1 MTRQT
6 RVRFA
11 PSPTGYLHIGGARTA
26 LFNWIYTQ
34 KHNGTFILRIEDTD
48 PSRSKREHE
57 VQIERDLGWL
67 ELDWQE
73 GPSVGG
79 KYGPYRQSER
89 FDMYDTV
96 IEQLLAEGKAYRCT
110 ATSEELDIL
119 RAGQK
124 ERGEKMMY
132 DNRYRDAQLGTDC
145 GEHVIRLKTPLEG
158 ETVVDD
164 KIKGRT
170 VFQNIEL
177 DDFILRRSD
186 GTPTYNFVCVVDDL
200 GMDISLVLRGDD
212 HLNNTPKQVL
222 LYQALNK
229 ETPNFAHVPM
239 ILGDDGKR
247 LSKRHGATAVG
258 LYQEMGILKEAL
270 FNYLTRLGWACGDM
284 EIFTPQEVIEV
295 FELSQINKAGAKWD
309 MQKLLWCNQQWMMRL
324 STEDLLNRARPFIDA
339 HSTKHGYNI
348 VDDKLIAAVASMQER
363 AQTLI
368 ELAEKLDFYFV
379 DGDQFTLDAE
389 ASVKALQGRHV
400 DPLTAYTNFL
410 ETVDESAYTP
420 EHLETISK
428 DWGKE
433 YRPIFKAATGKKFK
447 INQIFFPMRIA
458 LCGVGGGPGLFDVM
472 QILGKDT
479 TISRLRSG
487 VEVCRNNG

>member
-1 MTRQT
+1 MTKAT

-26 LFNWIYTQ
+26 LFNWIYAQ
-34 KHNGTFILRIEDTD
+34 KHQGTFVLRIEDTD

-57 VQIERDLGWL
+57 VQIERDMGWL
-67 ELDWQE
+67 NLDWQE

-79 KYGPYRQSER
+79 DHGPYRQSER
-89 FDMYDTV
+89 FDRYDIV
-96 IEQLLAEGKAYRCT
+96 IDRLLQAGKAYRCT
-110 ATSEELDIL
+110 ATSEELDAL

-124 ERGEKMMY
+124 QRGEKMMY
-132 DNRYRDAQLGTDC
+132 DNRYRDANLGADC
-145 GEHVIRLKTPLEG
+145 GVHVIRLKTPLEG

-170 VFQNIEL
+170 VFQNQEL

-222 LYQALNK
+222 LYQALGQDA
-229 ETPNFAHVPM
+229 PGFAHVPM

-284 EIFTPQEVIEV
+284 EIFTPAEVIEV

-324 STEDLLNRARPFIDA
+324 SLDDLVNRARPFINA
-339 HSTKHGYNI
+339 HSDKHGYSI
-348 VDDKLIAAVASMQER
+348 PEEKLPAAVTTMQER

-368 ELAEKLDFYFV
+368 ELAEKIAFYFV
-379 DGDQFTLDAE
+379 SPENFVLDAE
-389 ASVKALQGRHV
+389 ASAKALQSRHV
-400 DPLTAYTNFL
+400 APL
-410 ETVDESAYTP
+410 SAYVDFLDALDDADFNA
-420 EHLETISK
+420 ESLEPMSK
-428 DWGKE
+428 AWGVE
-433 YRPIFKAATGKKFK
+433 YRPIFKEATGKKFK

-458 LCGVGGGPGLFDVM
+458 LCGVGGGPGLFEVM
-472 QILGKDT
+472 EILGKT
-479 TISRLRSG
+479 TSIERLRHG
-487 VEVCRNNG
+487 IEICKENG

>member
-1 MTRQT
+1 MTRPT

-26 LFNWIYTQ
+26 LFNWIYAK
-34 KHNGTFILRIEDTD
+34 KHGGTFVLRIEDTD

-57 VQIERDLGWL
+57 VQIERDMGWL

-79 KYGPYRQSER
+79 DFGPYRQSER
-89 FDMYDTV
+89 FDRYDAV

-110 ATSEELDIL
+110 ATSEELDAL

-132 DNRYRDAQLGTDC
+132 DNRYRDANLGPDC
-145 GEHVIRLKTPLEG
+145 GEHVIRLKTPLDG

-170 VFQNIEL
+170 VFQNKEL

-200 GMDISLVLRGDD
+200 GMNISLVLRGDD

-222 LYQALNK
+222 LYQALGQP
-229 ETPNFAHVPM
+229 TPDFAHVPM

-284 EIFTPQEVIEV
+284 EIFTPAEVIEV

-324 STEDLLNRARPFIDA
+324 STEELVKRATPFIEA
-339 HSTKHGYNI
+339 HSSANNYTVPAEKVI
-348 VDDKLIAAVASMQER
+348 KAVASMQER
-363 AQTLI
+363 AQTLV
-368 ELAEKLDFYFV
+368 ELAEKIAFYFV
-379 DGDQFTLDAE
+379 SPEQFELDTE
-389 ASVKALQGRHV
+389 ASTKALQARHV
-400 DPLTAYTNFL
+400 APLTAYTDFL
-410 ETVDESAYTP
+410 ETVDSTLYTAT
-420 EHLETISK
+420 HLEEVSK
-428 DWGKE
+428 AWGVE
-433 YRPIFKAATGKKFK
+433 YRPIFKEATGKKFK

-472 QILGKDT
+472 EILGKET
-479 TISRLRSG
+479 TLQRLRNG
-487 VEVCRNNG
+487 IQVCQTNG